1 MVPGGSS
8 DDVEG
13 RFASMENV
21 QFVPWWRRAYRR
33 QSASL
38 VAVGLL
44 FLLLH
49 YVALWHFGVRPED
62 QTVWGDVARAP
73 LEIGF
78 ALIIAAVLN
87 LVVEP
92 NTQRR
97 HKDLEKAVTDRLTR
111 ASDQLNLEVRK
122 NVLRAVFK
130 QNLGDYVIGQI
141 ESKLFQPGPYRV
153 SAYLTYTV
161 GLERDERTGRDCVCI
176 EANIRYLEYNASR
189 RRAPLAIGLVT
200 DSPEELRHFLKLESI
215 KVDRKEIMNAAS
227 AQRVLHEGSMEYREE
242 NALEMEPGST
252 HSVEIAFRRAD
263 YTAGTETYVSRLAI
277 ETLDVHVSHSDQLRV
292 WAMSLHPDEPEL
304 LGGTTTSKGWR
315 LRGLMPGQGLS
326 ISWARSGTAQP
337 KDPRTAGTRVAE
349 ARAEP

>member
-1 MVPGGSS
+1 MPSKSS
-8 DDVEG
+8 DDAEG
-13 RFASMENV
+13 YLASADDG
-21 QFVPWWRRAYRR
+21 QPVPWWRRAYKR

-38 VAVGLL
+38 LIVGLIFL
-44 FLLLH
+44 FLH

-62 QTVWGDVARAP
+62 QTVWADVARVP

-97 HKDLEKAVTDRLTR
+97 HEDLEKAVTDRLTR

-153 SAYLTYTV
+153 SAYVSYSL
-161 GLERDERTGRDCVCI
+161 GLEMDEKTGKECVCI
-176 EANIRYLEYNASR
+176 EANIRYSEYNASR

-200 DSPEELRHFLKLESI
+200 DSPEEFKHFVNLESVRLDG
-215 KVDRKEIMNAAS
+215 KDIMNGES
-227 AQRVLHEGSMEYREE
+227 AKRVTRGGSLEYREE
-242 NALEMEPGST
+242 NGLEMEPGST
-252 HSVEIAFRRAD
+252 HCVEIVFRRAD
-263 YTAGTETYVSRLAI
+263 YAAGTETYVSRLAI
-277 ETLDVHVSHSDQLRV
+277 ETLEVHVSHSDQLRV
-292 WAMSLHPDEPEL
+292 WAMSLHPDEPET
-304 LGGTTTSKGWR
+304 LGKTSTSRSWR
-315 LRGLMPGQGLS
+315 LRGLMPGQGIS
-326 ISWARSGTAQP
+326 ISWAR
-337 KDPRTAGTRVAE
+337 AGADQVGG
-349 ARAEP
+349 ARASAAKVAASKGEA